1 MIIEYNCRMGDP
13 ETESVML
20 RIEND
25 LVELFMATA
34 QKKLKDYKLNIS
46 PKNAATVMVVAGGYP
61 GDYEKGKAISGI
73 ENVRQ
78 SHVFHAGTALEGGV
92 VKTNGGRVLAISS
105 LQDSQ
110 FEALQSATADA
121 ARIYF
126 DGKYF
131 REDIGFDL
139 V

>member
-13 ETESVML
+13 ETESVL
-20 RIEND
+20 PRIEND
-25 LVELFMATA
+25 LVELFIATA
-34 QKKLKDYKLNIS
+34 KKQLGNYTLNIS
-46 PKNAATVMVVAGGYP
+46 PKNAATVMLVAGGYP

-73 ENVRQ
+73 ENIRQ
-78 SHVFHAGTALEGGV
+78 SLAFHAGTVLEGGV
-92 VKTNGGRVLAISS
+92 VKSNGGRVLAVTS
-105 LQDSQ
+105 LQDNQ

>member
-1 MIIEYNCRMGDP
+1 MGDP
-13 ETESVML
+13 ETESVIP

-25 LVELFMATA
+25 LLELFIASS
-34 QKKLKDYKLNIS
+34 KKELGNYQIKIS
-46 PKNAATVMVVAGGYP
+46 PKNAATVVIVAGGYP
-61 GDYEKGKAISGI
+61 GEYEKGKAISGL
-73 ENVRQ
+73 ENIRD
-78 SHVFHAGTALEGGV
+78 SYAFHAGTTLEGGV
-92 VKTNGGRVLAISS
+92 VKSNGGRVLAISS
-105 LQDSQ
+105 VKDTQ

-139 V
+139 I

>member
-1 MIIEYNCRMGDP
+1 MGDP
-13 ETESVML
+13 ETESVIP

-25 LVELFMATA
+25 LVELFLAVS
-34 QKKLKDYKLNIS
+34 QKKLKDHQLSIS

-61 GDYEKGKAISGI
+61 GDYEKGKAITGV
-73 ENVRQ
+73 ENIRK
-78 SHVFHAGTALEGGV
+78 STAFHAGTVLEGGV
-92 VKTNGGRVLAISS
+92 VKTNGGRVIAITS
-105 LQDSQ
+105 LQDTQ
-110 FEALQSATADA
+110 FDALQSATADA